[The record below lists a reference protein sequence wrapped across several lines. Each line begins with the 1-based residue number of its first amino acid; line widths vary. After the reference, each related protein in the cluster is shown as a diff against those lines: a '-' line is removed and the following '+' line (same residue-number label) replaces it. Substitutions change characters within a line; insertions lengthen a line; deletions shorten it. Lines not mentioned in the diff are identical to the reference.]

1 MITNSSNLNS
11 SISTQKSETIKVCI
25 RIRPLLPHEDI
36 EYWEINK
43 EENSISSSQII
54 ENEKEI
60 NKNIFIK
67 PNPLNTL
74 LIESIY
80 TPQNFHFDKIYT
92 KEVSSQT
99 IYLEMCREITKNFLK
114 GINGSIFT
122 YGQTT
127 SGKTYT
133 MLGNPKNPGILPC
146 VLKDIFDNLN
156 KLTKENINMNYK
168 VYCSYIEIYNEN
180 IHDLLTD
187 ASSLKLIDD
196 NKYGII
202 VSESKKEE
210 IKNFEEGIQMKNIGE
225 ENRKY

>member
-1 MITNSSNLNS
+1 M
-11 SISTQKSETIKVCI
+11 
-25 RIRPLLPHEDI
+25 
-36 EYWEINK
+36 Y
-43 EENSISSSQII
+43 
-54 ENEKEI
+54 
-60 NKNIFIK
+60 
-67 PNPLNTL
+67 
-74 LIESIY
+74 
-80 TPQNFHFDKIYT
+80 
-92 KEVSSQT
+92 
-99 IYLEMCREITKNFLK
+99 REIKNFLK

-127 SGKTYT
+127 SSKTFK
-133 MLGNPKNPGILPC
+133 MLDNPKNPGILPC
-146 VLKDIFDNLN
+146 VLKDTFNNLN
-156 KLTKENINMNYK
+156 KLTKENLNINYK

-225 ENRKY
+225 ENRKYRDTMINEYSSHSHIIHHHFHYLHHLLLLLYRLHYHLKYLNNILIDF